1 MRSLSAPTEAE
12 EPQTKK
18 RKTHVRLKT
27 FHRIATLLT
36 ACAVSG
42 SAAAQGSTPGQ
53 LLDKLLDSGRHGNQ
67 PAQPAQG
74 GQPLPSGMSPAAK
87 PAEPQRETPWRTKA
101 ELLAAVRDGEF
112 RGLPEIRVNQAE
124 QTAPLT
130 DSVIHILRHEYGVP
144 TLSTGKTAGSM
155 TCRSQ
160 ASEEVR
166 RLLTSITALHFATLS
181 DKPPTFYK
189 DAPTQSLEQT
199 IQMSLKSLGMGDGL
213 CSTKVMGV
221 EHPHPYGAALR
232 QLADDFGSATKD
244 YVESQRATR
253 KADYDAEQAR
263 IVAEQK
269 AKADADAKLAAEAR
283 AAEQARIDAERAR
296 IQKQQQQQQGR
307 IAG

>member
-1 MRSLSAPTEAE
+1 MAALRPDRRRRHIAE
-12 EPQTKK
+12 RLTLAVLPLYVALAQTAA
-18 RKTHVRLKT
+18 LAQ
-27 FHRIATLLT
+27 ATVPNGVADKVLGVLT
-36 ACAVSG
+36 RN
-42 SAAAQGSTPGQ
+42 Q
-53 LLDKLLDSGRHGNQ
+53 Q
-67 PAQPAQG
+67 PAPATTAIG
-74 GQPLPSGMSPAAK
+74 LPSGMTPAAK

-166 RLLTSITALHFATLS
+166 RLLTSITALRFATLS

-189 DAPTQSLEQT
+189 DAQTQSLEQN

-221 EHPHPYGAALR
+221 DRPHPYGAALR
-232 QLADDFGSATKD
+232 QLADDFGTATKD

-269 AKADADAKLAAEAR
+269 AKADADAKQAAEAR